1 MIRGLLCLIVI
12 TLHAAPAAADTQ
24 TRLLSLW
31 TRYLQMCAPMLSDP
45 ATPFSTIANDA
56 AAERPAGW
64 STKDNTFR
72 MYEWV
77 AATFDKT
84 EYIEVLRRPD
94 GLHLTCLVT
103 DDVQPGDPHT
113 ELAGAF
119 IALASHSDGLQVA
132 GGEMNAE
139 PGGSPLAAKDFGAPY
154 AFVIDG
160 AFGPKPIRT
169 LLVIRSGG
177 LTLQVQQAPGAL

>member
-12 TLHAAPAAADTQ
+12 TLHAAPAVADTQ

-45 ATPFSTIANDA
+45 ATPFAAIANDTA
-56 AAERPAGW
+56 ADRPAGW
-64 STKDNTFR
+64 STKDSTFR

-84 EYIEVLRRPD
+84 EYIEVMRRPD

-103 DDVQPGDPHT
+103 DDVQPGDTHT

-119 IALASHSDGLQVA
+119 IALASHSDGLQIA
-132 GGEMNAE
+132 GGEMQAE
-139 PGGSPLAAKDFGAPY
+139 PAGDARAGEDFGAPY

-169 LLVIRSGG
+169 LLMIRSGG
-177 LTLQVQQAPGAL
+177 LTLQVQQATGAS